1 MDEAFRILD
10 DGRVFFDYG
19 PASMVVT
26 ARRGDEDLSD
36 LAASAFPLLRDS
48 LSEIAGALPV
58 LRRFPDGMDYS
69 DLTGLPRVMAESV
82 LATGEPTL
90 TPMAAVAGTV
100 ADAVADW
107 LFARGADLV
116 AVNNGGDVALRLGEG
131 RSIRMGILPDLNGR
145 VAQVV
150 EIRAEDGIGGV
161 CTSGLGGR
169 SLTRGIAGGVTVFS
183 RRCALADACATQTAR
198 TSSRRGCTPASPET
212 SSRRATLHR
221 SALSRRSIRFSRRRK
236 GALSRRCVRRRSASG
251 NAAISSAYMR
261 ISRAS
266 ALPSGKARNNSATT
280 SCKYCKRRIF
290 PMKVGFIGLGR
301 MGGHMCSNVIKAGF
315 ETYVSDLVPAL
326 VEQKVAEGAIGCK
339 DNLEVAAN
347 MDIGFT
353 MLPNGAIVEAV
364 MCGPKGVLAHC
375 KPGTIIV
382 DMSSV
387 APGTTQKMAK
397 VAAEHGVK
405 YMDAPV
411 SGGTIGAQK
420 GTLTIMCG
428 ADEETFEKAKPVL
441 EAIGKRIM
449 RIGGTGMGDAMKIVN
464 NMLLGANM
472 ASLAEALVL
481 GAKLGLDNKTMY
493 DVISTSSGNSYVVDA
508 KMKKFIMPDK
518 FEPGFAM
525 DVQYKDLTLA
535 QEAARGVKMP
545 IPMSATCTAV
555 YEQARAAGYGMEDM
569 SAVIKLWEKLMG
581 VEIRGELE

>member
-1 MDEAFRILD
+1 MRALPEGKALALDIRIYADEIA
-10 DGRVFFDYG
+10 
-19 PASMVVT
+19 
-26 ARRGDEDLSD
+26 
-36 LAASAFPLLRDS
+36 AFPLTLR
-48 LSEIAGALPV
+48 LLVHLHETALFL
-58 LRRFPDGMDYS
+58 LREKRIDRRDN
-69 DLTGLPRVMAESV
+69 AE
-82 LATGEPTL
+82 
-90 TPMAAVAGTV
+90 
-100 ADAVADW
+100 
-107 LFARGADLV
+107 RC
-116 AVNNGGDVALRLGEG
+116 NVALRLDVSGEAG
-131 RSIRMGILPDLNGR
+131 VHPRRLDVRAVRKMRGACVRQSAPPRENRDASGDAARQASAAETARAYAADAVLRTDLHDLRN
-145 VAQVV
+145 AAV
-150 EIRAEDGIGGV
+150 EIGQDAHADGASLAEPQ
-161 CTSGLGGR
+161 R
-169 SLTRGIAGGVTVFS
+169 
-183 RRCALADACATQTAR
+183 
-198 TSSRRGCTPASPET
+198 
-212 SSRRATLHR
+212 H
-221 SALSRRSIRFSRRRK
+221 
-236 GALSRRCVRRRSASG
+236 
-251 NAAISSAYMR
+251 
-261 ISRAS
+261 
-266 ALPSGKARNNSATT
+266 
-280 SCKYCKRRIF
+280 
-290 PMKVGFIGLGR
+290 
-301 MGGHMCSNVIKAGF
+301 
-315 ETYVSDLVPAL
+315 
-326 VEQKVAEGAIGCK
+326 
-339 DNLEVAAN
+339 VAAVVHGHK
-347 MDIGFT
+347 IGAA
-353 MLPNGAIVEAV
+353 GE
-364 MCGPKGVLAHC
+364 

>member
-26 ARRGDEDLSD
+26 ARRGDENLSD
-36 LAASAFPLLRDS
+36 LAASAFPFLRDS
-48 LSEIAGALPV
+48 LSEI
-58 LRRFPDGMDYS
+58 
-69 DLTGLPRVMAESV
+69 
-82 LATGEPTL
+82 
-90 TPMAAVAGTV
+90 
-100 ADAVADW
+100 
-107 LFARGADLV
+107 
-116 AVNNGGDVALRLGEG
+116 
-131 RSIRMGILPDLNGR
+131 
-145 VAQVV
+145 
-150 EIRAEDGIGGV
+150 
-161 CTSGLGGR
+161 
-169 SLTRGIAGGVTVFS
+169 
-183 RRCALADACATQTAR
+183 
-198 TSSRRGCTPASPET
+198 
-212 SSRRATLHR
+212 
-221 SALSRRSIRFSRRRK
+221 
-236 GALSRRCVRRRSASG
+236 
-251 NAAISSAYMR
+251 
-261 ISRAS
+261 
-266 ALPSGKARNNSATT
+266 
-280 SCKYCKRRIF
+280 
-290 PMKVGFIGLGR
+290 
-301 MGGHMCSNVIKAGF
+301 
-315 ETYVSDLVPAL
+315 
-326 VEQKVAEGAIGCK
+326 
-339 DNLEVAAN
+339 
-347 MDIGFT
+347 
-353 MLPNGAIVEAV
+353 
-364 MCGPKGVLAHC
+364 
-375 KPGTIIV
+375 
-382 DMSSV
+382 
-387 APGTTQKMAK
+387 
-397 VAAEHGVK
+397 AAEHGVK

>member
-1 MDEAFRILD
+1 
-10 DGRVFFDYG
+10 
-19 PASMVVT
+19 
-26 ARRGDEDLSD
+26 
-36 LAASAFPLLRDS
+36 
-48 LSEIAGALPV
+48 
-58 LRRFPDGMDYS
+58 
-69 DLTGLPRVMAESV
+69 
-82 LATGEPTL
+82 
-90 TPMAAVAGTV
+90 
-100 ADAVADW
+100 
-107 LFARGADLV
+107 
-116 AVNNGGDVALRLGEG
+116 
-131 RSIRMGILPDLNGR
+131 
-145 VAQVV
+145 
-150 EIRAEDGIGGV
+150 
-161 CTSGLGGR
+161 
-169 SLTRGIAGGVTVFS
+169 
-183 RRCALADACATQTAR
+183 
-198 TSSRRGCTPASPET
+198 
-212 SSRRATLHR
+212 
-221 SALSRRSIRFSRRRK
+221 
-236 GALSRRCVRRRSASG
+236 
-251 NAAISSAYMR
+251 
-261 ISRAS
+261 
-266 ALPSGKARNNSATT
+266 
-280 SCKYCKRRIF
+280 
-290 PMKVGFIGLGR
+290 MKVGFIGLGR

-428 ADEETFEKAKPVL
+428 ADEDTFEKAKPVL

>member
-1 MDEAFRILD
+1 
-10 DGRVFFDYG
+10 
-19 PASMVVT
+19 
-26 ARRGDEDLSD
+26 
-36 LAASAFPLLRDS
+36 
-48 LSEIAGALPV
+48 
-58 LRRFPDGMDYS
+58 
-69 DLTGLPRVMAESV
+69 
-82 LATGEPTL
+82 
-90 TPMAAVAGTV
+90 
-100 ADAVADW
+100 
-107 LFARGADLV
+107 
-116 AVNNGGDVALRLGEG
+116 
-131 RSIRMGILPDLNGR
+131 
-145 VAQVV
+145 
-150 EIRAEDGIGGV
+150 
-161 CTSGLGGR
+161 
-169 SLTRGIAGGVTVFS
+169 
-183 RRCALADACATQTAR
+183 
-198 TSSRRGCTPASPET
+198 
-212 SSRRATLHR
+212 
-221 SALSRRSIRFSRRRK
+221 
-236 GALSRRCVRRRSASG
+236 
-251 NAAISSAYMR
+251 
-261 ISRAS
+261 
-266 ALPSGKARNNSATT
+266 
-280 SCKYCKRRIF
+280 
-290 PMKVGFIGLGR
+290 
-301 MGGHMCSNVIKAGF
+301 
-315 ETYVSDLVPAL
+315 
-326 VEQKVAEGAIGCK
+326 
-339 DNLEVAAN
+339 
-347 MDIGFT
+347 
-353 MLPNGAIVEAV
+353 
-364 MCGPKGVLAHC
+364 
-375 KPGTIIV
+375 
-382 DMSSV
+382 MSSV

-397 VAAEHGVK
+397 IAAEHGVK

-581 VEIRGELE
+581 AEIRGELE

>member
-1 MDEAFRILD
+1 MKTIL
-10 DGRVFFDYG
+10 V
-19 PASMVVT
+19 
-26 ARRGDEDLSD
+26 
-36 LAASAFPLLRDS
+36 
-48 LSEIAGALPV
+48 
-58 LRRFPDGMDYS
+58 
-69 DLTGLPRVMAESV
+69 
-82 LATGEPTL
+82 
-90 TPMAAVAGTV
+90 
-100 ADAVADW
+100 
-107 LFARGADLV
+107 
-116 AVNNGGDVALRLGEG
+116 
-131 RSIRMGILPDLNGR
+131 
-145 VAQVV
+145 
-150 EIRAEDGIGGV
+150 
-161 CTSGLGGR
+161 LGG
-169 SLTRGIAGGVTVFS
+169 AGYIGSHTVYE
-183 RRCALADACATQTAR
+183 LIDN
-198 TSSRRGCTPASPET
+198 GYD
-212 SSRRATLHR
+212 
-221 SALSRRSIRFSRRRK
+221 
-236 GALSRRCVRRRSASG
+236 V
-251 NAAISSAYMR
+251 
-261 ISRAS
+261 
-266 ALPSGKARNNSATT
+266 
-280 SCKYCKRRIF
+280 
-290 PMKVGFIGLGR
+290 V
-301 MGGHMCSNVIKAGF
+301 
-315 ETYVSDLVPAL
+315 
-326 VEQKVAEGAIGCK
+326 VA
-339 DNLEVAAN
+339 DNLETGFRKAVHPKARFYQGDIRNKEFCDHVFSSEKIDAVIHFAAN
-347 MDIGFT
+347 SQVGESMVNPLKYYDNNLGGTRT
-353 MLPNGAIVEAV
+353 MLQSMI
-364 MCGPKGVLAHC
+364 
-375 KPGTIIV
+375 
-382 DMSSV
+382 
-387 APGTTQKMAK
+387 
-397 VAAEHGVK
+397 EHGVK